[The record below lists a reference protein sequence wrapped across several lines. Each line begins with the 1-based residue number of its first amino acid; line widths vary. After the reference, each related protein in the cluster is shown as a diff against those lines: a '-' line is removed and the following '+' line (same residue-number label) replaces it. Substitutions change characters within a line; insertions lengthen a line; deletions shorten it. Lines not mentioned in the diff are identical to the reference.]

1 MLAQQDSLVRHW
13 SKRLMWLGLLWIG
26 GVAGMGMMALLLR
39 ALMRAAGL
47 AL

>member
-13 SKRLMWLGLLWIG
+13 SKRLMWLGLLWIT
-26 GVAGMGMMALLLR
+26 GVAGMGLVALLLR
-39 ALMRAAGL
+39 ALMRAVDL